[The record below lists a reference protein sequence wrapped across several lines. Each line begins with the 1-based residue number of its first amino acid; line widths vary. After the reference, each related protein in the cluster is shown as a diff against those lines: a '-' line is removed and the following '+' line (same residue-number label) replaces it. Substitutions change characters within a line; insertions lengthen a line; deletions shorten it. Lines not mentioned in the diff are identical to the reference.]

1 MSPHRLALRT
11 LMLGRPRSVLAMLLI
26 AASLC
31 VLDLFAGNIASI
43 RARLEYQ
50 AVIGERL
57 GHLAVVRAQPP
68 GADTSER
75 GFSAD
80 EALKIQQIVEAGNG
94 VALVVPQMGVSGI
107 ASTDTGST
115 LFHGEGVRPVPPTKA
130 GAMPDLP
137 GKLNPAVR
145 TGVAVSS
152 SQARSLGLRNGSSL
166 TLTAVAAHV
175 PTVPVHAEVVDIFST
190 SELNDGARSVLIPFE
205 LAQGMLDTTR
215 VERVVI
221 YLSDTYQLEARRV
234 ALQATLTRQ
243 GLLAEVR
250 NWQEMS
256 LSYARERSASELTFD
271 SIAGMVFA
279 VIAATIA
286 ATIAMNALE
295 RRREVATLRV
305 LGMHSS
311 GVFFMFLAEAL
322 WMALTA
328 VAFSLAGSGLIAWV
342 VNRISHTMPF
352 TQGFK
357 SAPMLVELDF
367 NRMLTA
373 VLTVLA
379 VALLASLVPAFRA
392 ARADMAEGLI
402 G

>member
-57 GHLAVVRAQPP
+57 GHLAVVRARAP
-68 GADTSER
+68 GQSGRER
-75 GFSAD
+75 GFTAEQASR
-80 EALKIQQIVEAGNG
+80 IRQIVEAGAG
-94 VALVVPQMGVSGI
+94 VVLVTPQTGVSGI
-107 ASTDTGST
+107 ASTDSGST
-115 LFHGEGVRPVPPTKA
+115 LFHGEGVSPVPLAKA
-130 GAMPDLP
+130 GSLPELP
-137 GKLNPAVR
+137 GKLNGAVR
-145 TGVAVSS
+145 NGVAVST
-152 SQARSLGLRNGSSL
+152 SQARALGLRNGSNL
-166 TLTAVAAHV
+166 TLTAVAADAA
-175 PTVPVHAEVVDIFST
+175 TVPVKAEVVDIYAT
-190 SELNDGARSVLIPFE
+190 SEFNDAARSVVMPVE
-205 LAQGMLDTTR
+205 LAQSMLDTKY

-221 YLSDTYQLEARRV
+221 YLSDTHQLEARRH
-234 ALQATLTRQ
+234 ALQANLNGQ
-243 GLLAEVR
+243 GIKAEVR

-256 LSYARERSASELTFD
+256 ASYTRERGASELTFD

-286 ATIAMNALE
+286 ATISMNALE
-295 RRREVATLRV
+295 RRRELATLRA

-342 VNRISHTMPF
+342 VNRISHTPIA
-352 TQGFK
+352 QGFK
-357 SAPMLVELDF
+357 TAPMLVELDF
-367 NRMLTA
+367 NRMLMA
-373 VLTVLA
+373 VMTVLA

-392 ARADMAEGLI
+392 ARADMAEGLVS
-402 G
+402 